1 MSSWPPLDELIW
13 LFEADP
19 VVEYEDLGYP
29 VAATTF
35 TSTRGDTR
43 IECTVEPYT
52 NSLSI
57 RCDEQGQERFRLH
70 LWGIIDEIHI
80 DRVHGREA
88 LVASIVNAVPFR
100 RLRLEMRPAPLLT
113 WESVAPW
120 APGTAS

>member
-1 MSSWPPLDELIW
+1 MPSWPTLDDLIW

-19 VVEYEDLGYP
+19 VVKHEDVGCP

-35 TSTRGDTR
+35 TSTRGDTS

-52 NSLSI
+52 DSLSI
-57 RCDEQGQERFRLH
+57 RCEEQGQERFRLH
-70 LWGIIDEIHI
+70 LWGIIDEIHV

-88 LVASIVNAVPFR
+88 LVASIARALPFH

-113 WESVAPW
+113 WESVAPR
-120 APGTAS
+120 APDTPS